1 MAEPVQPLF
10 NIEKLYVKDMS
21 LEVPSAPRIYLERE
35 TPQVEVAMNNEA
47 KVIDEGF
54 YDVTLTVTVT
64 AKVGERTVFLVEAT
78 QAGVFQIR
86 NIPEQEM
93 EQVLAITC
101 PNILY
106 PYVRQ
111 VVSDT
116 VVRAGFPPV
125 MLNPMNF
132 EAVYQA
138 RQQHAAQA
146 TAPTTTH

>member
-47 KVIDEGF
+47 KAIDDGY

-64 AKVGERTVFLVEAT
+64 AKLGERTVFLVEAT

-86 NIPEQEM
+86 NIPAQEM

-106 PYVRQ
+106 PYARQ
-111 VVSDT
+111 VISDT

-125 MLNPMNF
+125 LLNPMNF

-138 RQQHAAQA
+138 RQQAAL
-146 TAPTTTH
+146 APTGATTH

>member
-1 MAEPVQPLF
+1 
-10 NIEKLYVKDMS
+10 MS

-35 TPQVEVAMNNEA
+35 TPQVEVAMNNDA
-47 KVIDEGF
+47 KPIDEGY

-64 AKVGERTVFLVEAT
+64 AKLGDRTVFLVEAT

-86 NIPEQEM
+86 NIPPQEM

-106 PYVRQ
+106 PYARQ
-111 VVSDT
+111 VISDT

-125 MLNPMNF
+125 LLNPMNF

-138 RQQHAAQA
+138 RQQAAQPPA
-146 TAPTTTH
+146 GATTH